1 MLSAK
6 EIEDAASP
14 KELIVTSS
22 TCVGMRAI
30 ALCVAAAIALGA
42 AGYTHQASA
51 EEQYPSRRIR
61 IVVPYVA
68 GGQTDLVAR
77 LVADG
82 LTRRWQQTVIVENIS
97 GAGGNVGTSAV
108 MRAPPDGY
116 TLLVTAPSFV
126 TNPFMLKSARW
137 TTGEWSPISIMV
149 TAPFVLIAKPGFDG
163 TSAKDLVA
171 QTRSKTNAV
180 SYASAGVGSSTHL
193 AMAQL
198 EMLAGIS
205 MTHVPYRGT
214 VPALNDVMAGHVD
227 VAIDALATTAPMWR
241 GGKIK
246 ALGVGTKTRSPVMPD
261 VPTIAE
267 SGVAE
272 FEAATWTAL
281 LAPPGTP
288 SPIVAKIS
296 ASVREVLREPA
307 VVQRLKAIDVDL
319 AAMNPAVSA
328 AFLAR
333 ETAQWG
339 KVIKRAGITL
349 E

>member
-1 MLSAK
+1 MTR
-6 EIEDAASP
+6 SP
-14 KELIVTSS
+14 CAVL
-22 TCVGMRAI
+22 RAI
-30 ALCVAAAIALGA
+30 GSAIAAAAFLGA
-42 AGYTHQASA
+42 MDPAHQASA
-51 EEQYPSRRIR
+51 EEPFPSKRIR

-82 LTRRWQQTVIVENIS
+82 MTRRWQQTVTVENIA

-108 MRAPPDGY
+108 LRAPPDGY

-137 TTGEWSPISIMV
+137 TTDEWSHISIMV
-149 TAPFVLIAKPGFDG
+149 TAPFVLIAKPAFNG
-163 TSAKDLVA
+163 TTAKDLVTQA
-171 QTRSKTNAV
+171 RTKANAV

-241 GGKIK
+241 AGKVK
-246 ALGVGTKTRSPVMPD
+246 ALGVGTRTRSPVMPD
-261 VPTIAE
+261 VPAVAE
-267 SGVAE
+267 SGVPE

-281 LAPPGTP
+281 MAPPST
-288 SPIVAKIS
+288 SLAIVEKIS
-296 ASVREVLREPA
+296 ATVRDILREP
-307 VVQRLKAIDVDL
+307 VVMQRLQAIDVDL
-319 AAMNPAVSA
+319 AAMNPADSA
-328 AFLAR
+328 AFLVK